1 MNWQKSYG
9 LELITSDKFHANIGI
24 FTNICNGVLAILI
37 KISQVIIH
45 TPQVC
50 RILWGLLY
58 DRLGYRKCFLVI
70 GALVSAG
77 IASLPLLKY
86 LGGWLGGIMATTR
99 TFLNFI

>member
-24 FTNICNGVLAILI
+24 FTNICNGVGTGLLI
-37 KISQVIIH
+37 NISQLIIQ
-45 TPQVC
+45 TPQFC

-86 LGGWLGGIMATTR
+86 LGKWYNGNHQDIS
-99 TFLNFI
+99 